1 MMHQVGSKTGK
12 LLLEAGNEK
21 RVYYRSL
28 FYSVYSW
35 KILFIY
41 LFLFS
46 YLNVFCKIMILII
59 FWQNSYVFIIIL
71 KNKLFQ
77 KLSLQNTISRFEILA

>member
-35 KILFIY
+35 QILFIY
-41 LFLFS
+41 LF
-46 YLNVFCKIMILII
+46 IL
-59 FWQNSYVFIIIL
+59 VFI
-71 KNKLFQ
+71 FECV
-77 KLSLQNTISRFEILA
+77 LQNNDFNNILAK

>member
-1 MMHQVGSKTGK
+1 MMHRVGSKTGK

-35 KILFIY
+35 QILFIY
-41 LFLFS
+41 LF
-46 YLNVFCKIMILII
+46 IL
-59 FWQNSYVFIIIL
+59 VFI
-71 KNKLFQ
+71 FECV
-77 KLSLQNTISRFEILA
+77 LQNNDFNNILAK

>member
-35 KILFIY
+35 QILFIY

-59 FWQNSYVFIIIL
+59 FWQNSSVFIIIL
-71 KNKLFQ
+71 KNKLF
-77 KLSLQNTISRFEILA
+77 

>member
-1 MMHQVGSKTGK
+1 MMHRVGSKTGK

>member
-1 MMHQVGSKTGK
+1 MMHRVGSKTGK

-35 KILFIY
+35 QILLIY
-41 LFLFS
+41 LF
-46 YLNVFCKIMILII
+46 IL
-59 FWQNSYVFIIIL
+59 VFI
-71 KNKLFQ
+71 FECV
-77 KLSLQNTISRFEILA
+77 LQNNDFNNILAK

>member
-1 MMHQVGSKTGK
+1 MMHWVGSKTGK

-59 FWQNSYVFIIIL
+59 FWQNSSVFIIIL
-71 KNKLFQ
+71 KNKLF
-77 KLSLQNTISRFEILA
+77 